1 MSERKAAA
9 VSLRAVLTGAVLM
22 GVICKLA
29 PWAVLMVKG
38 SQLTSTS
45 IPIITVLFLL
55 ALTAL
60 VMPLLK
66 AISPR
71 LAFSRAEMIT
81 VFAMMLVGSGI
92 TVGFTG
98 QFLTIITGVVYY
110 ATPENNWKVC
120 WSTRGIR
127 SMPITTVFNRWL

>member
-1 MSERKAAA
+1 MSEGKTAA

-22 GVICKLA
+22 GVTCKLA

-60 VMPLLK
+60 V
-66 AISPR
+66 S
-71 LAFSRAEMIT
+71 
-81 VFAMMLVGSGI
+81 
-92 TVGFTG
+92 
-98 QFLTIITGVVYY
+98 
-110 ATPENNWKVC
+110 W
-120 WSTRGIR
+120 
-127 SMPITTVFNRWL
+127 